1 MGQNYRSSF
10 SFFHDQW
17 QTNTH
22 KSHVGWQTFESGF
35 LEFVHLPK
43 SINVAF
49 FLKTQSC
56 PCSLLRQPASLEGFW
71 HINIFPFNTALMF
84 STFYE
89 NWSEH
94 TQIPNTKQLK
104 KQRFSDNF
112 LLWTGDTTDT
122 RERKN
127 GRRNLSWS
135 EVSPHRPMAQLIPS
149 YALNLQMSERT
160 SLRTPLR
167 PACSI
172 CGTAAVW
179 LWLLWPMKGQQGA
192 ASSLWASCHDTWSFQ
207 ISVTRRVAVIWF

>member
-1 MGQNYRSSF
+1 MRQNYRSSF

-22 KSHVGWQTFESGF
+22 KSHVGWQTFESRF

-49 FLKTQSC
+49 FLKTQS
-56 PCSLLRQPASLEGFW
+56 LLRQPASLEGFW
-71 HINIFPFNTALMF
+71 HINIFRFYTALTF

-112 LLWTGDTTDT
+112 WLWTGDTTDT

-127 GRRNLSWS
+127 WM
-135 EVSPHRPMAQLIPS
+135 EKPQLIWSQPTS
-149 YALNLQMSERT
+149 ADGSANSQLCITFANVREDALG
-160 SLRTPLR
+160 TPLG

-172 CGTAAVW
+172 FGTAAVW